1 MPITPPVGDEMD
13 LNLLFHDAI
22 NETVGLEE
30 DLSIL
35 LIAECEKLFGR
46 RAACRL
52 DSKAVGDSKDSTEHM
67 FGAALSG
74 ETKTYL

>member
-1 MPITPPVGDEMD
+1 LPITPPVGDEMD

-30 DLSIL
+30 DLS
-35 LIAECEKLFGR
+35 IAECEKLFGR

-67 FGAALSG
+67 FGAALSA